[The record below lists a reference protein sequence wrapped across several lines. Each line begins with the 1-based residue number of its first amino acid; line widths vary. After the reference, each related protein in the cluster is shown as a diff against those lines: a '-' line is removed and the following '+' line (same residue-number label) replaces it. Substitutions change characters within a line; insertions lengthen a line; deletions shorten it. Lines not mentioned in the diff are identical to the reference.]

1 MHSLATNAD
10 QRIDMS
16 VDHVGAIDNGNGRG
30 SEAPHVVNHVNPV
43 GRGGVVSNVE
53 DVADAELAP

>member
-30 SEAPHVVNHVNPV
+30 ARRHTSLTMSTQSDEE
-43 GRGGVVSNVE
+43 VSSPM
-53 DVADAELAP
+53 LRTLPTPS